1 MEPAPLG
8 LLCRLL
14 YVGLAGRCCRASLL
28 WHPGGELGK
37 NPKQP
42 SLGPADL
49 IQGRFSRPG
58 DLWQHLDMFSVVM
71 SGGRVLL
78 SSGV

>member
-1 MEPAPLG
+1 MESEPLG

-14 YVGLAGRCCRASLL
+14 YVGLARRCCRPSFLRP
-28 WHPGGELGK
+28 PGRELGK
-37 NPKQP
+37 NPEQP
-42 SLGPADL
+42 SLGPAVF
-49 IQGRFSRPG
+49 IQGRFYHPG
-58 DLWQHLDMFSVVM
+58 DIWQHLDMFLVVM